1 MSELKKILEEVKVE
15 WKFLADEIYIEIANS
30 ARKPIKASLRSSGNT
45 PYYGANNIQDYV
57 EGKTHSGEYVLI
69 AEDGSSNLNNYS
81 IQYAQGDFWA
91 NNHVHVL
98 RGINGLN
105 TKFLFHC
112 LKIVNFIPYLTGGE
126 RAKLTKGNLLQIQIP
141 IPCPDNPEK
150 SLKIQEEIVRI
161 LDSLSE
167 ETNQLTAALQKELV
181 LHQKRYDFYREEL
194 FNPNGKEVGWKNL
207 ADLGSFTYGYAAS
220 ALDSGDTRF
229 VRITDINAN
238 GQLIQSDPKYVN
250 LAEDNKKYLL
260 KKDDLLMART
270 GATFGKTMIFT
281 ESYSAI
287 YAGFLIRLNLD
298 KTIILPK
305 FYWHFA
311 QSTIFWHQ
319 ANNLVSG
326 GGQPQFNANAL
337 KRVMVP
343 IPYERDVVKSLAEQ
357 DRVVKILDEMDEKNQ
372 AITSAIKKEIALRN
386 KQYEYY
392 RDRLL
397 SFQSLE
403 TEAEAI
409 P

>member
-1 MSELKKILEEVKVE
+1 MSELTKLLEGVKVE
-15 WKFLADEIYIEIANS
+15 WKFLANEIYIEIANS
-30 ARKPIKASLRSSGNT
+30 ARKPIKASLRRSGNT

-57 EGKTHSGEYVLI
+57 EGKTHSGEYLLI
-69 AEDGSSNLNNYS
+69 AEDGSSNLKNYS
-81 IQYAQGDFWA
+81 VQYASGDFWA

-105 TKFLFHC
+105 TRFLFHC
-112 LKIVNFIPYLTGGE
+112 LKIVNFIPFLTGGE

-150 SLKIQEEIVRI
+150 SLKIQKEIVRI
-161 LDSLSE
+161 LDRLSE
-167 ETNQLTAALQKELV
+167 ETNQLTAALQKELQI
-181 LHQKRYDFYREEL
+181 HQKRYDFYREEL
-194 FNPNGKEVGWKNL
+194 FNPNDKEIGWKNL
-207 ADLGSFTYGYAAS
+207 EDLGSFTYGYAAS
-220 ALDSGDTRF
+220 ALNSGDTRF

-270 GATFGKTMIFT
+270 GATFGKTMIFA

-311 QSTIFWHQ
+311 QSTLFWHQ

-343 IPYERDVVKSLAEQ
+343 IPYESNVVKSLAEQ
-357 DRVVKILDEMDEKNQ
+357 DRIVKILDQMDEKNQ
-372 AITSAIKKEIALRN
+372 AITTAIQKEIALRN
-386 KQYEYY
+386 KQYQYY

-397 SFQSLE
+397 SFQSLHA
-403 TEAEAI
+403 EAEAI
-409 P
+409 Q